1 MYVVVVAI
9 VVFGFCVFCLSY
21 ADFDLFNKQKAP
33 KYKKPQEETLP
44 SSSSDF
50 VRLPNCPKS
59 ICPPGPVPAPVLELA
74 FGLALSPF
82 GFAYGNNSIMHNKD
96 AE

>member
-1 MYVVVVAI
+1 MLLLLLSCLV
-9 VVFGFCVFCLSY
+9 FCVLCLSY

-44 SSSSDF
+44 SSAISVSVCVW
-50 VRLPNCPKS
+50 VRPRSVCPS
-59 ICPPGPVPAPVLELA
+59 WVCALG

-96 AE
+96 AV

>member
-1 MYVVVVAI
+1 MLLLLLLLFLV
-9 VVFGFCVFCLSY
+9 CVFCLSY

-50 VRLPNCPKS
+50 VRLPNCPQS
-59 ICPPGPVPAPVLELA
+59 ICPPVPVLELG